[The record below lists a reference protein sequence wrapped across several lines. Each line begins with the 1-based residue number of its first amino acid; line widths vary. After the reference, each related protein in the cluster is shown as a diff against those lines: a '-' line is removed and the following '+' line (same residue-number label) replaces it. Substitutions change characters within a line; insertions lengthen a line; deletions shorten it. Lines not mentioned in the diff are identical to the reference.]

1 MFLVTGASGFV
12 GQGLLRTLQQR
23 SIPFRATSRRG
34 GDGLFAVGDLDGATD
49 WSAALE
55 GVDVVVHLA
64 AVNQNV
70 VEGSPAV
77 LAQYRSVNVEGTI
90 NLARQAAAAGVRRF
104 VFLSSIKANGE
115 ATTRGAPFT
124 ATATPDPQSDYG
136 RTKLE
141 AERLLLALGASSTM
155 QVVVI
160 RSPLVYGPGM
170 RGSFQAL
177 VRLVQ
182 RGLPLPFASIDNRR
196 SMVYLEN
203 LTDLIVT
210 AVNHP
215 DAAGATFMVAD
226 AKSPST
232 PELVRMIAAASGSSA
247 SLLPFPP
254 VLLELAGSVAGKRE
268 LVHRLTRSLEVD
280 TLETRRLGWTPPFSM
295 DEALVRTL
303 GPATSAK
310 APQPFKD

>member
-12 GQGLLRTLQQR
+12 GQGLLHTLRQR
-23 SIPFRATSRRG
+23 GIPFRGTSRSRS
-34 GDGLFAVGDLDGATD
+34 GDLFSVGDVHGATD
-49 WSAALE
+49 WSTALD

-77 LAQYRSVNVEGTI
+77 LAEYRSVNVEGTI

-115 ATTRGAPFT
+115 ATAKGKPFT
-124 ATATPDPQSDYG
+124 AAGIPAPESDYG

-141 AERLLLALGASSTM
+141 AEQLLYALGDKTKM
-155 QVVVI
+155 QIVVI

-210 AVNHP
+210 AADHP
-215 DAAGATFMVAD
+215 NAAGGTFMVAD
-226 AKSPST
+226 RTSPST
-232 PELVRMIAAASGSSA
+232 SELVRAIAAATGSSA

-254 VLLELAGSVAGKRE
+254 ALLELLGKVTGKHE

-280 TLETRRLGWTPPFSM
+280 ISETSRRLGWTPPFELA
-295 DEALVRTL
+295 DALSRTL
-303 GPATSAK
+303 GHAK
-310 APQPFKD
+310 RTKE

>member
-12 GQGLLRTLQQR
+12 GQGLLRTLRQR
-23 SIPFRATSRRG
+23 GIPFRGTGRG
-34 GDGLFAVGDLDGATD
+34 GSGELLAVGDIHGATD
-49 WSAALE
+49 WSAALD
-55 GVDVVVHLA
+55 GIDVVVHLA

-77 LAQYRSVNVEGTI
+77 LAEYRSVNVEGTI

-104 VFLSSIKANGE
+104 VFLSSIKASGE
-115 ATTRGAPFT
+115 ATTKGKPFT
-124 ATATPDPQSDYG
+124 AEGEPAPESDYG

-141 AERLLLALGASSTM
+141 AERLLHALGASTTM
-155 QVVVI
+155 EIVII

-210 AVNHP
+210 AANHP
-215 DAAGATFMVAD
+215 DAAGGTFMVAD
-226 AKSPST
+226 SKSPST
-232 PELVRMIAAASGSSA
+232 PELVRMIAAVTGSSA

-254 VLLELAGSVAGKRE
+254 ALLEFAGNVTGKRE
-268 LVHRLTRSLEVD
+268 LVYRLTRSLDVD
-280 TLETRRLGWTPPFSM
+280 ISETSRRLDWMPPFEM
-295 DEALVRTL
+295 ADALARTL
-303 GPATSAK
+303 GPARSTK
-310 APQPFKD
+310 E

>member
-12 GQGLLRTLQQR
+12 GRGLLRTLQQR
-23 SIPFRATSRRG
+23 AIPFRGTSRSA
-34 GDGLFAVGDLDGATD
+34 GLVSVGDIHGATD

-55 GVDVVVHLA
+55 GIDVIIHLA

-70 VEGSPAV
+70 VEGSTAV
-77 LAQYRSVNVEGTI
+77 FAEYRSVNVEGTI

-115 ATTRGAPFT
+115 ETARGKPFT
-124 ATATPDPQSDYG
+124 AAGNPAPQSDYG

-141 AERLLLALGASSTM
+141 AEQRLTPLNNSTKM
-155 QVVVI
+155 EIAVI

-203 LTDLIVT
+203 LTDLIVAT
-210 AVNHP
+210 ATHP
-215 DAAGATFMVAD
+215 DAAGGTFMVAD
-226 AKSPST
+226 RKSPST
-232 PELVRMIAAASGSSA
+232 PELVRMIAAATGSST

-254 VLLELAGSVAGKRE
+254 ALLELVGSATGKRE

-280 TLETRRLGWTPPFSM
+280 ISETNRRLGWTPPFEM
-295 DEALVRTL
+295 GDALSRTL
-303 GPATSAK
+303 DLAQYAEE
-310 APQPFKD
+310 